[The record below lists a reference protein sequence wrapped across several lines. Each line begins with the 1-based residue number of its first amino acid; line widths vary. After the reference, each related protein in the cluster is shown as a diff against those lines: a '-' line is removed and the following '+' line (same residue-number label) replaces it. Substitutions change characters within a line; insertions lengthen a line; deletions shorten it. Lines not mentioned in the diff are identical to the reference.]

1 MLQPQEGPGNTSPG
15 PGDSS
20 VRPEMSVR
28 PRRPGATRNLSV
40 LVRPE
45 RRTVLV
51 EPRPGQCQGNL
62 ATNITTNLLIAVFSA
77 PANSVSRAIVR

>member
-15 PGDSS
+15 PEDSS
-20 VRPEMSVR
+20 
-28 PRRPGATRNLSV
+28 
-40 LVRPE
+40 VRPE

-77 PANSVSRAIVR
+77 PANSLARAIVR